1 MKKILLLSVI
11 FLIPLLFMA
20 FTSPLPSKVGD
31 KAPEF
36 KLKDLNGKEV
46 KLSDYKGKIVLI
58 DFWATW
64 CGPCRKGI
72 PDLIEL
78 QNEYKNEI
86 VVLGITLDNKTNT
99 AKDVDPFVKNMKI
112 NYPVLWT
119 DDETIKNYGNIN
131 SIPTSFV
138 VDKKGVI
145 VSKHVGLVAK
155 SEYVK
160 DIKKAQANK

>member
-1 MKKILLLSVI
+1 MKKVFLSLVV
-11 FLIPLLFMA
+11 FLAPLLFMA
-20 FTSPLPSKVGD
+20 FSLSLPSNVGD

-72 PDLIEL
+72 PDLIQL
-78 QNEYKNEI
+78 QNEYKSEI

-99 AKDVDPFVKNMKI
+99 ANDVDPFVKNMKI